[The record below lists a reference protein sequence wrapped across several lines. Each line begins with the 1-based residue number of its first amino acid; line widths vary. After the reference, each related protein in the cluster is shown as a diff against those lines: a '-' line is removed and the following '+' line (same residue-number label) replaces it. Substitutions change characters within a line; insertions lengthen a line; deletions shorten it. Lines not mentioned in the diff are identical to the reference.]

1 MWTSKITFRRLL
13 MSKVSEMTGTPWHT
27 EYLKKAEN
35 DERRDKRKCCYYRD
49 DHYCAHLCAKCIS
62 STGCIYYEE
71 VDEGKYVTKKKHR
84 REERKERT
92 KTGHFKTAE
101 DEGLAL
107 FPIGSIVKHKQYG
120 EGKVVRIENGEITVS
135 FDDKNRTYT
144 LSDVYRNKLFER
156 AKVEKKYRITGKYE
170 GEYVISCYEDKL
182 GSDIF
187 QNVIKGLSLRFRDL
201 SNRKWICIH
210 IFVDTSNNS
219 IYMKKDRY
227 IKYKREI
234 RQTQTLKIAER

>member
-135 FDDKNRTYT
+135 FIGAEKTYS
-144 LSDVYRNKLFER
+144 LSDVYRNKLLER
-156 AKVEKKYRITGKYE
+156 AKVAKKYKITGKYK
-170 GEYVISCYEDKL
+170 GEYIITSYEEKL
-182 GSDIF
+182 DSDIF
-187 QNVIKGLSLRFRDL
+187 QNVIKGLSLRVRDL
-201 SNRKWICIH
+201 SNRNWINIH
-210 IFVDTSNNS
+210 IFVDSLNNR

-234 RQTQTLKIAER
+234 RRTQTLKIIER